1 MKKQNVRTLSLI
13 VVTITYLL
21 IGGAIFDSI
30 ESKEEIRQREALT
43 SKCLNWLGFCLSI
56 CSRSDLSL
64 NSNNSFYSHG
74 VTDST
79 KVQHNTGELAGS
91 NKCECKVRRTFQSTI
106 TLHNTHVY
114 PMTKKSEE
122 YNFKFQFPRCIKH
135 SSNMF
140 IFWKLIKYIIYYM
153 SFRMTSICLKRLFS
167 CTNLTRPECPGSSPV
182 HSITPPQSSQR

>member
-1 MKKQNVRTLSLI
+1 MLREELTCPFFMEFRLGQKLSPL
-13 VVTITYLL
+13 
-21 IGGAIFDSI
+21 
-30 ESKEEIRQREALT
+30 EA
-43 SKCLNWLGFCLSI
+43 GPPA
-56 CSRSDLSL
+56 SRSDLSL

-122 YNFKFQFPRCIKH
+122 YNFKFQFPR
-135 SSNMF
+135 
-140 IFWKLIKYIIYYM
+140 
-153 SFRMTSICLKRLFS
+153 
-167 CTNLTRPECPGSSPV
+167 
-182 HSITPPQSSQR
+182 